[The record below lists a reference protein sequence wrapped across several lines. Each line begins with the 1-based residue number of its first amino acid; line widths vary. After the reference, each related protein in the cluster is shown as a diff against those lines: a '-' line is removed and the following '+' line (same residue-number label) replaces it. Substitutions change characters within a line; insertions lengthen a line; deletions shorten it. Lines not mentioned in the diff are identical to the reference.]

1 MVTQEII
8 RSGNNYRT
16 YRKCKG
22 CGEIDLA
29 LCDAKGNFREEYCLA
44 CSHERV
50 FQKWDAEWIYYE
62 SKHSKKRA
70 YKRTCFI
77 CGKIEYVKPNKDGLF
92 NSPYCRSCMN
102 RARYIMRVKCPH
114 GFTNRNISPYAFEC
128 LTCKL
133 AACYFDIL
141 DIKNGEL
148 VPHKLKRLTNTIKHG
163 RL

>member
-1 MVTQEII
+1 MRGFNLVTQEII
-8 RSGNNYRT
+8 RNGTNYRT

-50 FQKWDAEWIYYE
+50 FQKWDEEFIYYE
-62 SKHSKKRA
+62 TKSSKKRA

-77 CGKIEYVKPNKDGLF
+77 CGKVEYLKPNKDGLF
-92 NSPYCRSCMN
+92 NSPYCRSCSN
-102 RARYIMRVKCPH
+102 RVRGILRHGCPL
-114 GFTNRNISPYAFEC
+114 GFKSCDNASPLDC
-128 LTCKL
+128 LNCKL
-133 AACYFDIL
+133 SACYFDIL

-148 VPHKLKRLTNTIKHG
+148 VPHKLKGIKK
-163 RL
+163 